1 MDLGL
6 GRVQAL
12 LRRVGSPHTRFPVI
26 HVAGTNGK
34 GSTIAFLDSILTHLV
49 GLRSAR
55 FNTPHLV
62 TARDSVR
69 VHGGEPIDETIWD
82 RAVHQT
88 RMADARDVPICA
100 TPFELLTVQTLLA
113 FTLMP
118 PESQPEILLI
128 EVGVGGRLDATNVF
142 PRDNVLASVICPI
155 ALDHEG
161 LLGQGLRAITQ
172 QKAGILRPQ
181 GLCVVADQT
190 PALPIPAPSA
200 IPSPSAEVL
209 EVLQSECEALETRVA
224 YTHIP
229 WSDLRMTQAPG
240 MAGAHLQCAL
250 PVQAAQAARGATR
263 APSVAIDFRVDA
275 TLARVSGA
283 ATAIQTLWALAHD
296 QTPYLDP
303 WADLRAR
310 IRARLTPEAS
320 PRLCEALSRC
330 RWEGRC
336 EWHTLGDVPVLLD
349 GAHNEA
355 SALALRHY
363 VDLTLSRHPAAGV
376 TWIMAFSQGKDVS
389 SMLDVLLQ
397 PREHVSQRVALVPFS
412 TPVEGM
418 PWVSPASPHTL
429 AELVRLRGLEA
440 HALASLGAALAW
452 AESEPMPSPHVVIV
466 CGSLYL
472 VSDFYRNGYSHRR
485 LL

>member
-12 LRRVGSPHTRFPVI
+12 LRRVGSPHTRFPII

-34 GSTIAFLDSILTHLV
+34 GSTIAYLDSILTHLV
-49 GLRSAR
+49 GLRAAR
-55 FNTPHLV
+55 FNSPHLV

-69 VHGGEPIDETIWD
+69 VHGGEPIDEAIWN
-82 RAVHQT
+82 RAVDQT
-88 RMADARDVPICA
+88 RLADARDVPICA

-113 FTLMP
+113 FTLLP

-142 PRDNVLASVICPI
+142 PRDNVLASVLCPI

-161 LLGQGLRAITQ
+161 LLGKGLRAITH
-172 QKAGILRPQ
+172 QKAGILQPQ

-190 PALPIPAPSA
+190 PALPIPAPPA
-200 IPSPSAEVL
+200 IPPPPAEIL
-209 EVLQSECEALETRVA
+209 QVLQAQCEALKARVA
-224 YTHIP
+224 YTRIP
-229 WSDLRMTQAPG
+229 WADLRLTQAPSS
-240 MAGAHLQCAL
+240 MGARIQCSL
-250 PVQAAQAARGATR
+250 LVQSAQAARSATQ
-263 APSVAIDFRVDA
+263 APAAAIDVSVEA
-275 TLARVSGA
+275 TMARVSGA
-283 ATAIQTLWALAHD
+283 ATAIQTLWAMAHD
-296 QTPYLDP
+296 RTPYTDP

-320 PRLCEALSRC
+320 PRLCEALSQC

-336 EWHTLGDVPVLLD
+336 EWHMLNDVPVLLD

-355 SALALRHY
+355 SARALRHY
-363 VDLTLSRHPAAGV
+363 VDLSLSRYPAVSV

-389 SMLDVLLQ
+389 SMLHVLLRPQ
-397 PREHVSQRVALVPFS
+397 DHVSQRVALVPFS

-418 PWVSPASPHTL
+418 PWVSPASPDTL
-429 AELVRLRGLEA
+429 AERVREDGIEA
-440 HALASLGAALAW
+440 HAMKSLGAALAW
-452 AESEPMPSPHVVIV
+452 AQRAPVASPHIIIV

-485 LL
+485 LQ

>member
-12 LRRVGSPHTRFPVI
+12 LRRVGSPHTRFPII

-49 GLRSAR
+49 GLRAAR
-55 FNTPHLV
+55 FNSPHLV

-69 VHGGEPIDETIWD
+69 VHGGEPIDEAIWD
-82 RAVHQT
+82 RAVSQT
-88 RMADARDVPICA
+88 RLADSRDVPIRA

-161 LLGQGLRAITQ
+161 LLGKGLRTITHH
-172 QKAGILRPQ
+172 KAGILQPQ

-190 PALPIPAPSA
+190 PALPIPVPQT
-200 IPSPSAEVL
+200 IPPPPAEVL
-209 EVLQSECEALETRVA
+209 EVLQAECEALGARVA
-224 YTHIP
+224 YTRIP
-229 WSDLRMTQAPG
+229 WSDLRTTLAPNSMGARIQYSLPLHTAQVARDATQA
-240 MAGAHLQCAL
+240 A
-250 PVQAAQAARGATR
+250 
-263 APSVAIDFRVDA
+263 AIDICVEA

-283 ATAIQTLWALAHD
+283 ATAIQTLWAMAHD
-296 QTPYLDP
+296 RTPYADP
-303 WADLRAR
+303 WAELRAR
-310 IRARLTPEAS
+310 IRTRLTPEAS
-320 PRLCEALSRC
+320 PRLCEALSQC

-336 EWHTLGDVPVLLD
+336 EWHRLKDAPILLD

-355 SALALRHY
+355 SARALRHY
-363 VDLTLSRHPAAGV
+363 VDLSSSRYPAV
-376 TWIMAFSQGKDVS
+376 SLTWIMAFSQGKDVS
-389 SMLDVLLQ
+389 SMLDVLLRPQ
-397 PREHVSQRVALVPFS
+397 DHVSQRVALVPFS

-418 PWVSPASPHTL
+418 PWVCPTSPDTL
-429 AELVRLRGLEA
+429 AEHVRAHGVEA
-440 HALASLGAALAW
+440 HAMADLGTALAW
-452 AESEPMPSPHVVIV
+452 AQREPMASPHMIIV

-472 VSDFYRNGYSHRR
+472 VSDFYRNDYSHRR

>member
-12 LRRVGSPHTRFPVI
+12 LRRVGSPHTRFPII

-34 GSTIAFLDSILTHLV
+34 GSTIAFLDSILTNLV

-55 FNTPHLV
+55 FTSPHLV

-69 VHGGEPIDETIWD
+69 VHGGEPIDEAVWD

-88 RMADARDVPICA
+88 RLADARDVPICA

-113 FTLMP
+113 FTLLP
-118 PESQPEILLI
+118 PESQPDILLI

-142 PRDNVLASVICPI
+142 PRDHVLASVLCPI

-161 LLGQGLRAITQ
+161 LLGTGLRAITL
-172 QKAGILRPQ
+172 QKVGIVQRQ

-190 PALPIPAPSA
+190 PALSIPAPPVLPT
-200 IPSPSAEVL
+200 PSHEVL
-209 EVLQSECEALETRVA
+209 EVLQAECESLEARVA
-224 YTHIP
+224 YTHVP
-229 WSDLRMTQAPG
+229 WAQLRMTQAVNV
-240 MAGAHLQCAL
+240 AGARAAGSL
-250 PVQAAQAARGATR
+250 PVYDAQPPHTSTPSPAAYMDF
-263 APSVAIDFRVDA
+263 SVEA

-283 ATAIQTLWALAHD
+283 TTAIQTLWAMAHD
-296 QTPYLDP
+296 RTPYPDP
-303 WADLRAR
+303 WTDLRAR
-310 IRARLTPEAS
+310 IRAKLTPDAS
-320 PRLCEALSRC
+320 LTLCEALHQC

-336 EWHTLGDVPVLLD
+336 EWHTVGDLPVLVD

-355 SALALRHY
+355 SAWALRHY
-363 VDLTLSRHPAAGV
+363 VHLSLRQHPAASV
-376 TWIMAFSQGKDVS
+376 TWIMAFSQGKDVQR
-389 SMLDVLLQ
+389 MLDVLLQ
-397 PREHVSQRVALVPFS
+397 PRDPLLQRVAFVPFS

-418 PWVSPASPHTL
+418 PWVSPASPSAL
-429 AELVRLRGLEA
+429 KELVDADNIHA
-440 HALASLGAALAW
+440 HVLPHLGAALAW
-452 AESEPMPSPHVVIV
+452 AQSEPMPTPHMVIV

-472 VSDFYRNGYSHRR
+472 VSDFYRDGYAHRR
-485 LL
+485 LP